1 MAAYECFCPMTLS
14 TADKILNAA
23 EELFSASGYDAV
35 SIRQITQA
43 AGVKLALVHYHF
55 GSKEELYRAV
65 IQRRIGRLSECRMRL
80 LDQYLDEADGEPL
93 AIEKIVQ
100 AFITPY
106 LFWHLH
112 GGNGWRSYSRLVS
125 RLLMHDLDILTSQ
138 FNPTAERFIAE
149 LRRSMPDAR
158 EKSVQWGFDFMVGLM
173 CNTFSETDRIATLSH
188 GQCSVEDKLDACQN
202 LVSFVTAGLLQLS
215 ANRKS
220 DLTDPLKSIARF
232 TEL

>member
-1 MAAYECFCPMTLS
+1 MTLS

-43 AGVKLALVHYHF
+43 AGVKLALAHYHF
-55 GSKEELYRAV
+55 GSKEALYHAV

-80 LDQYLDEADGEPL
+80 LDQYLDEVGGEPL
-93 AIEKIVQ
+93 AIEQIVR
-100 AFITPY
+100 AFIAPY

-112 GGNGWRSYSRLVS
+112 GGSGWRSYSRLVS

-149 LRRSMPDAR
+149 LRRSMPGAR
-158 EKSVQWGFDFMVGLM
+158 EESVQWGFDFMVGLM
-173 CNTFSETDRIATLSH
+173 CNTFSETDRIATLSQ
-188 GQCSVEDKLDACQN
+188 GRCTVEDKEEACQN
-202 LVSFVTAGLLQLS
+202 LVSFVTAGLLQLT

-220 DLTDPLKSIARF
+220 DLASSLKSIGSFA
-232 TEL
+232 EL